1 VKVVFVHLV
10 SPRARSVGK
19 VVRPFRMAMP
29 LGLFNPT
36 CDGRAD
42 VLGRVLQASAAIAMA
57 AMVREPLEHVPLTT
71 SEGFF

>member
-1 VKVVFVHLV
+1 
-10 SPRARSVGK
+10 
-19 VVRPFRMAMP
+19 MP